1 MPGSPVRL
9 APLRIAGIAAAI
21 AIMSGCAGPKYTVDD
36 GSPVDAQLLAA
47 IRTYGQGHQATRA
60 AVVKTAQLNDKDCD
74 KQWELP
80 FVVATSYDL
89 PREKKIAWVRGLAV
103 DERLS
108 VIAAAP
114 ESGLAVGDKI
124 EEVHGY
130 KRENTQKM
138 LVELIDR
145 RDSGRPFELKLSDM
159 RVVKIAPVEVC
170 RGHFQIA
177 APEGGPAQDYHWLQS
192 THPLS
197 AFSPKL
203 TPDEALWAVLWTQGL
218 SEEAGARMKVYHYGL
233 KAVKTGMTIAS
244 IASVVGS
251 VGAAAQAANA
261 AANAAANSAASAA
274 GNAAAQAA
282 AQAAA
287 KALAQQVADD
297 ARQSAINAAQ
307 KLLRQQ
313 AQDIAINSVKAAAI
327 FKDSLSGISWVAGT
341 GFYMADKWA
350 FDRMEAL
357 GADPMAAFTLH
368 YKLASGSLSQNAFV
382 FDEERLKLISEMAQK
397 KGLAE
402 KVKLALSGADPDAP
416 PAVAEALA
424 DSGTTELRP
433 LDDAPAAQEPEAGAA
448 EHADA
453 PPPAQPVALPAEDSV
468 PPMTAA
474 GS

>member
-1 MPGSPVRL
+1 MPGSRVRL
-9 APLRIAGIAAAI
+9 APLRAASVAAAI
-21 AIMSGCAGPKYTVDD
+21 VFMPGCAGPKYTVDD
-36 GSPVDAQLLAA
+36 GSPVDEKLLAA
-47 IRTYGQGHQATRA
+47 IRTYGQGHQATRPA
-60 AVVKTAQLNDKDCD
+60 IVKTAQLNDKDCD

-80 FVVATSYDL
+80 FVVASSYDL

-114 ESGLAVGDKI
+114 ECGLAPGDKI
-124 EEVHGY
+124 EQVHGY
-130 KRENTQKM
+130 QRENTQKM
-138 LVELIDR
+138 LIELIER
-145 RDSGRPFELKLSDM
+145 RDSGSPFELKLSDG
-159 RVVKIAPVEVC
+159 RVVKVAPVEVC
-170 RGHFQIA
+170 RGHFQISP
-177 APEGGPAQDYHWLQS
+177 PEGGPAQDYHWLQS

-203 TPDEALWAVLWTQGL
+203 TPDEALWSVLWTQGL

-233 KAVKTGMTIAS
+233 KVVKTGMTIAS
-244 IASVVGS
+244 VASFVSG

-261 AANAAANSAASAA
+261 AANAAATSAASAA

-287 KALAQQVADD
+287 KALAQQMADN

-313 AQDIAINSVKAAAI
+313 AQEVALNSVKAAAI

-368 YKLASGSLSQNAFV
+368 YKLASSSLSQNAFV

-402 KVKLALSGADPDAP
+402 KVKLALAGEDPDAP
-416 PAVAEALA
+416 SAVTGAIA
-424 DSGTTELRP
+424 DAGTTELRS
-433 LDDAPAAQEPEAGAA
+433 LDDAPVAQQAQEGAVA
-448 EHADA
+448 HTEVAS
-453 PPPAQPVALPAEDSV
+453 PAALPAEDDV